1 MTQLTVKTLMEK
13 LFYIKDKLNLSKE
26 EFESLQVYLGDDDE
40 LNGIHG
46 AWCCY
51 DIYDDSSDGDMIRD
65 CGGCPDMEKD
75 KAILI
80 S

>member
-1 MTQLTVKTLMEK
+1 MTQLTVKALMEK
-13 LFYIKDKLNLSKE
+13 LFYIKDKLGLSKE

-65 CGGCPDMEKD
+65 CGGCPEMKKD
-75 KAILI
+75 TAILI